1 MASGMMYGILKEQHA
16 DHIVLSEHT
25 RVRLADGLKL
35 TQFGVGARIAIT
47 YHRNPDGEIV
57 AETVTF
63 SASPQAA

>member
-1 MASGMMYGILKEQHA
+1 MASGMMYGNLKEQHA

-25 RVRLADGLKL
+25 RVRLADGLEL
-35 TQFGVGARIAIT
+35 EPLSVGARIAIT

>member
-35 TQFGVGARIAIT
+35 TQLGVGARIAIT
-47 YHRNPDGEIV
+47 YQRNPDGEIV

>member
-1 MASGMMYGILKEQHA
+1 
-16 DHIVLSEHT
+16 VLSEHT

-35 TQFGVGARIAIT
+35 AQLGVGARIAIT